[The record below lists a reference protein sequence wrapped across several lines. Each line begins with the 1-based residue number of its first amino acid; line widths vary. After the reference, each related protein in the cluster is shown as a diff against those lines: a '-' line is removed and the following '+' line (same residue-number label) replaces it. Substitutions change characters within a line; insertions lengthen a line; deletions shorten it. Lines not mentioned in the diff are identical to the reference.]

1 MHGDGNLCAKKK
13 KKVPFPSLAGLTAM
27 IRLDPHTVG
36 MDKKF
41 GASRTTFKDNMA

>member
-1 MHGDGNLCAKKK
+1 MCMEMGICVLKK

-27 IRLDPHTVG
+27 IPLDPHTVG

-41 GASRTTFKDNMA
+41 GA